1 MISMLDGSNRE
12 RRMLICPVCGS
23 KEWTKRYR
31 IDSWNIEE
39 CSACGF
45 AKIDPLPVEEGREKY
60 YCEEKVVE
68 RNVKQKRPSQEL
80 SRLLKR
86 FFSAATGREK
96 GAIFYNKLRRY
107 LSPKSKI
114 LDIGCGDGS
123 FICKAQENF
132 VCTGIEISGYLASLA
147 RNRPGIKVI
156 TGNFLNTSFLNEEY
170 DGITLISIL
179 EHMDD
184 PQEAIKKC
192 FNLLKRRGVL
202 LLKTVNYGC
211 LNRRIKKR
219 RWTGFRPPDHVIYF
233 NPSNLKV
240 LLKKAEF
247 KKIKISAM
255 PLNDNM
261 YCEAFK

>member
-1 MISMLDGSNRE
+1 
-12 RRMLICPVCGS
+12 MLICTVCGS
-23 KEWTKRYR
+23 KEWTRRYR

-39 CSACGF
+39 CSTCGF
-45 AKIDPLPVEEGREKY
+45 AKIDPPPIMEGREKY
-60 YCEEKVVE
+60 YREEKVVE
-68 RNVKQKRPSQEL
+68 RNVKQKRPSHKL

-86 FFSAATGREK
+86 LFSAATGREK
-96 GAIFYNKLRRY
+96 GAIFYDKLRRY
-107 LSPKSKI
+107 LSHGSKI

-123 FICKAQENF
+123 FICKARENF
-132 VCTGIEISGYLASLA
+132 VCTGIEISEYLASMA
-147 RNRPGIKVI
+147 RERLGIKVI

-179 EHMDD
+179 EHLGD

-211 LNRRIKKR
+211 LNRRIKKG

-233 NPSNLKV
+233 NPSNLKI
-240 LLKKAEF
+240 LLKKMGF
-247 KKIKISAM
+247 KKIKISAA
-255 PLNDNM
+255 PFNDNM

>member
-1 MISMLDGSNRE
+1 MISILDGSGQ

-39 CSACGF
+39 CGACGF
-45 AKIDPLPVEEGREKY
+45 AKIDPLPVGEERGKY
-60 YCEEKVVE
+60 YREEKIVE
-68 RNVKQKRPSQEL
+68 RNIKQKRPSQKF

-86 FFSAATGREK
+86 LFSAATGREK
-96 GAIFYNKLRRY
+96 GAIFYNKLRRH

-123 FICKAQENF
+123 FIRKAQENF
-132 VCTGIEISGYLASLA
+132 VCTGIEISEYLASMA
-147 RNRPGIKVI
+147 RGRPGLKVI

-179 EHMDD
+179 EHLDD
-184 PQEAIKKC
+184 PLEAIKKC

-211 LNRRIKKR
+211 LNRRIKKM

-233 NPSNLKV
+233 NPSNLKI
-240 LLKKAEF
+240 LLKNAGF